1 MTRMTDDWFRR
12 MAAGGGGW
20 TAAVLRPVLW
30 CASLVYESII
40 RFRNARYD
48 RSHSRALRVDAP
60 VISVGNLTVGGTGKT
75 PVVLDLIGRIRSLG
89 RKPAVIARG
98 YGAASGG
105 PNDEQRLIQRRGPE
119 VVYIANPD
127 RVAGARDAIERREAN
142 ALILDDG
149 FQHRRLRRDLDIV
162 LIDATLPFG
171 HEVMLPR
178 GLLREPVDSLSRCG
192 LVIITRCDQI
202 EPVALER
209 IEAVIRKHAP
219 QQPLVR
225 CRHAPTG
232 LAHLTTGGTRTT
244 QQFDTPVYL
253 ISGIGN
259 PAAFEQTAKSIG
271 LDICGSSAFGDH
283 HLYDAGDVSR
293 ICAAAQNAGAEAIVT
308 TEKDAVKLE
317 RLNASWPLDVW
328 VLGVAIEY
336 LDGGAAVIDDS
347 LKRVI
352 G

>member
-1 MTRMTDDWFRR
+1 MTDDWFRR

-20 TAAVLRPVLW
+20 TAALLRPVLW
-30 CASLVYESII
+30 CASLVYEPII
-40 RFRNARYD
+40 RFRNAGYD
-48 RSHSRALRVDAP
+48 RSPTRSLRVDAP

-75 PVVLDLIGRIRSLG
+75 PVVLDLIGRIQSLG

-98 YGAASGG
+98 YGAADGR
-105 PNDEQRLIQRRGPE
+105 PNDEQQLIERCVPD
-119 VVYIANPD
+119 VVYLANPD
-127 RVAGARDAIERREAN
+127 RIAGARHAIQQHHAG

-149 FQHRRLRRDLDIV
+149 FQHRRLARDLDIV

-171 HEVMLPR
+171 HGFMLPR
-178 GLLREPVDSLSRCG
+178 GLLREPVDSLGRCG
-192 LVIITRCDQI
+192 LIIITRCDQA

-209 IEAVIRKHAP
+209 IESAIRKHAP
-219 QQPLVR
+219 HQPLIR

-232 LAHLTTGGTRTT
+232 LAHLTTGETRTAR
-244 QQFDTPVYL
+244 QFDTPVYL

-259 PAAFEQTAKSIG
+259 PAAFEQTVNSIG

-317 RLNASWPLDVW
+317 RLNVNWPLDVW

-347 LKRVI
+347 LKRVL